1 MAFRRL
7 TLLLTAVVFAV
18 AGCSDRTQMPAVSP
32 IDGLGFTQLRD
43 FQAFRSSSDNP
54 DSTSNDDSARPIPGE
69 TTVLAD
75 LQGPGVISHIW
86 LTVAG
91 NEYGWPRLLRL
102 RIYYDGSD
110 VPSVDAPVGD
120 FFAVGHGM
128 ERQVNSLV
136 IRNSSSGRSRN
147 SYWPMP
153 FRKSA
158 RVTITN
164 EGTRRLY
171 NLYYHVDWQKHDRL
185 PARTA
190 YFHARYRQALPPP
203 AGDWYDFLRVRG
215 RGFYVGTVLNA
226 IQVAPGWFGEGDDLF
241 YVDDNPVPAIM
252 GTGTEDYANDAWS
265 FRVGD
270 GPYAGVTVA
279 DGTETGARMTAYRW
293 HLNDPIP
300 FRTSLRAS
308 IEHAGWTFN
317 EDGTVRS
324 AFEERPDLFS
334 SVAYWYQDGIATDQP
349 EPPYGAARL
358 PQGNA
363 LQIEIERYVDQAR
376 AVGGT
381 LEVQKE
387 VFWGKD
393 LLFMNARG
401 PGSRLDV
408 PLDVP
413 EDGRYELIAQTAQA
427 PDYGIYSVLVDGR
440 VAGVSGQL
448 EHEPGANKGAGFLL
462 DGYFTEV
469 FVGED
474 RVIAWPTLAAGRH
487 TVTFICEGKDPQATG
502 YNLGLDGLVLARVA
516 GSTGTTP
523 KDSAT
528 MADPADR
535 LRRLGNQGPR
545 AAVEMD
551 TVLAGLRSGSADV
564 RRAAAW
570 ALTQMG
576 TAAAPATSALGT
588 AIDDEDRIVRGLV
601 AIALRSVPDVGSAE
615 GDALLEHLRD
625 EDENVRMVV
634 ANAIAAHPDVARR
647 GMAQLIAAAQA
658 PGEHRHVLRSVAT
671 ALGAIGPDA
680 REAIPALEA
689 LAAEPLIRW
698 QAEAA
703 LRAIRG
709 EGTPR

>member
-1 MAFRRL
+1 MAVRRPAL
-7 TLLLTAVVFAV
+7 VIACLALAS
-18 AGCSDRTQMPAVSP
+18 AGCSDEVSVPAVSP
-32 IDGLGFTQLRD
+32 VDGLAFAQMRD

-75 LQGPGVISHIW
+75 LEGPGVISHIW

-128 ERQVNSLV
+128 ERPVNSLV

-185 PARTA
+185 PPSTG

-203 AGDWYDFLRVRG
+203 EGDWYDFLRVEG

-226 IQVAPGWFGEGDDLF
+226 LQVAPGWFGEGDDLF
-241 YVDDNPVPAIM
+241 YVDGNPKPVIM

-265 FRVGD
+265 FRVGE

-279 DGTETGARMTAYRW
+279 DGTELGARMTAYRW

-308 IEHAGWTFN
+308 IEHAGWTFDD
-317 EDGTVRS
+317 DGSVRS

-363 LQIEIERYVDQAR
+363 LQIEIEDYVDEAR
-376 AVGGT
+376 ATGGT
-381 LEVQKE
+381 LEVQPE

-413 EDGRYELIAQTAQA
+413 ADGRYELIAQTAQA
-427 PDYGIYSVLVDGR
+427 PDYGIYSVLIDGR
-440 VAGVSGQL
+440 VASVSGQV
-448 EHEPGANKGAGFLL
+448 EHEPGANVGSGFTL
-462 DGYFTEV
+462 DGWFTEV

-474 RVIAWPTLAAGRH
+474 RVLAWPTLTAGRH
-487 TVTFICEGKDPQATG
+487 TVSFVCVGKNAQSTG
-502 YNLGLDGLVLARVA
+502 YNIGLDGLVLARVA
-516 GSTGTTP
+516 GSPGTTQQ
-523 KDSAT
+523 DSAT
-528 MADPADR
+528 MTEPADR
-535 LRRLGNQGPR
+535 LRRLGNRGSR
-545 AAVEMD
+545 AAAEMD
-551 TVLAGLRSGSADV
+551 TVLAGLRDPDPEV

-570 ALTQMG
+570 VLTQMG
-576 TAAAPATSALGT
+576 YAATPATDALGD
-588 AIDDEDRIVRGLV
+588 ALDDDDRIVRGLV
-601 AIALRSVPDVGSAE
+601 AIALRQVPELGE
-615 GDALLEHLRD
+615 TQGDRLLAHLRD
-625 EDENVRMVV
+625 GDENVRMVV
-634 ANAIAAHPDVARR
+634 ANAIAAHPETARR
-647 GMAQLIAAAQA
+647 GMAQLIAAAQVA
-658 PGEHRHVLRSVAT
+658 GEHRHVLRSVAT

-680 REAIPALEA
+680 RDAIPALEA

-698 QAEAA
+698 QAAAA
-703 LRAIRG
+703 LRSIRG
-709 EGTPR
+709 EERRP